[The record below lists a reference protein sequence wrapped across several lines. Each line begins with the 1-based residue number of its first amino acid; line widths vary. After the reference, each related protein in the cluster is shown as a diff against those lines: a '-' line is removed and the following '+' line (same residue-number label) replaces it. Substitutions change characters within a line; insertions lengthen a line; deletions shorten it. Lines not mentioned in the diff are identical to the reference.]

1 MTSDFHGCVGVD
13 GIRRDGGKRS
23 MKVFSSSVSFII
35 IIIYQEKEKHF
46 NFAFIA
52 VFFSNSPSTP
62 RRGVS
67 TCFGTS
73 WKFHQDDSSN
83 SLISNE

>member
-13 GIRRDGGKRS
+13 GIRRDGRKRS

-52 VFFSNSPSTP
+52 VFF
-62 RRGVS
+62 
-67 TCFGTS
+67 
-73 WKFHQDDSSN
+73 
-83 SLISNE
+83 

>member
-52 VFFSNSPSTP
+52 VFFFKQSVNTKT
-62 RRGVS
+62 RRVDLL
-67 TCFGTS
+67 
-73 WKFHQDDSSN
+73 WY
-83 SLISNE
+83 